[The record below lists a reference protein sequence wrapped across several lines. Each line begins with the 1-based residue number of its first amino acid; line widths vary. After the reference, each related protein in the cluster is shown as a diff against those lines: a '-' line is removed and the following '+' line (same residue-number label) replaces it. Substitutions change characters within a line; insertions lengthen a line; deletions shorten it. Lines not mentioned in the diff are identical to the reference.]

1 MNLAEQH
8 VPGSNNTY
16 YIPDFVTT
24 DEETY
29 LLRKILE
36 TPQPKWKQLS
46 NRRLQTW
53 GGDLTAKNVLVAQ
66 SLPHFVCNYPDLI
79 SRIAST
85 GAFDA
90 SPHQRP
96 NHVILNEYLP
106 GQGIM
111 PHQDGPAYHPV
122 VATLSLGSHTVMHY
136 YDLSTSGD
144 VREPKLSLFLEPR
157 SLVITAQEQYT
168 ECAHGIDAVS
178 DDRVARGDRELA
190 NAGMLGN
197 GGGGGA
203 SSLLAE
209 GGVLSRQTRYSLTC
223 RDVARVMNVNIGTR
237 K

>member
-8 VPGSNNTY
+8 VPGSKNTY

-66 SLPHFVCNYPDLI
+66 SLPHFICNYPDLI

-85 GAFDA
+85 GAFDE

-96 NHVILNEYLP
+96 NHVILNEYLA

-136 YDLSTSGD
+136 YDSAAGNA
-144 VREPKLSLFLEPR
+144 RKPKLSLFLEPR

-168 ECAHGIDAVS
+168 KYAHGIDAVS
-178 DDRVARGDRELA
+178 EDRVAGGDLELA

-197 GGGGGA
+197 RDSSGA
-203 SSLLAE
+203 SSLLA
-209 GGVLSRQTRYSLTC
+209 GGDVLSRQTRYSLTC
-223 RDVARVMNVNIGTR
+223 RDVARVMNVSIGIR